1 MGATRVRPLRADE
14 WRELREI
21 RLAALLDAP
30 DAFAT
35 RYAEAAARDDE
46 RWRTDAV
53 ERATF
58 VAVEDGRIVGMA
70 SGWDDA
76 GAAQLIQMFVRPE
89 ARGRGLADELVAA
102 VVRWARERG
111 FERLELG
118 VTDGNLAAERV
129 YARCGFVRV
138 GEPIDRSG
146 AGVAREARMALG
158 L

>member
-1 MGATRVRPLRADE
+1 MRAKRVRPLRPDE

-35 RYAEAAARDDE
+35 RYAEAAARGEE

-58 VAVEDGRIVGMA
+58 VAVEGDRIVGMA
-70 SGWDDA
+70 SGWNDSGTA
-76 GAAQLIQMFVRPE
+76 RLIQMFVRPE

-102 VVRWARERG
+102 VARWARELG
-111 FERLELG
+111 FARLELG
-118 VTDGNLAAERV
+118 VVEGNVVAERA

-138 GEPIDRSG
+138 GDLVDRG
-146 AGVAREARMALG
+146 EGMAPEVRMALA